1 MIRRPRRTDDD
12 GVGGVG
18 PETDVYIPILYVCA
32 ETSTTM
38 DGEEG
43 DAESRKD
50 VADEWR
56 RERNAAEYGDS
67 RDA

>member
-50 VADEWR
+50 VADE
-56 RERNAAEYGDS
+56 
-67 RDA
+67 